1 MGVRAG
7 DDSPSK
13 RDRQPL
19 FLPIL
24 FSQCARLLLP
34 RKRQQKSV
42 APYALSQQGP
52 PVLSVDSC
60 QSGDSSEQAPR
71 LPCKG
76 KSVRNRGVSQTMPF
90 LVIPRS
96 LLRGGFIVELALQ
109 NCSCDR
115 TSFGGG
121 TRPRSFPFYLWHWQ
135 STKKIALRNWPTTS
149 PQFHRNSGT
158 AR

>member
-24 FSQCARLLLP
+24 FSQCTRLLLP
-34 RKRQQKSV
+34 RKRQQESV

-60 QSGDSSEQAPR
+60 QVHAQIPTRKTAYYLSWTTTTSVYLLANFVNLQLGMFSNSIALLLDSGVLGSNV
-71 LPCKG
+71 
-76 KSVRNRGVSQTMPF
+76 VR
-90 LVIPRS
+90 
-96 LLRGGFIVELALQ
+96 ELALI
-109 NCSCDR
+109 
-115 TSFGGG
+115 F
-121 TRPRSFPFYLWHWQ
+121 
-135 STKKIALRNWPTTS
+135 
-149 PQFHRNSGT
+149 
-158 AR
+158 